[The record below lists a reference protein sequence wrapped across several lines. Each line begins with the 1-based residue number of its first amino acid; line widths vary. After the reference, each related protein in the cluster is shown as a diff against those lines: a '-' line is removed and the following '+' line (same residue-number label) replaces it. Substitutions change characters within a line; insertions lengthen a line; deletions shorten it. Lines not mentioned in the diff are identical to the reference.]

1 MTDKTPERRLLEA
14 MITLNAIN
22 NGRPVPDMSKIKGGW
37 VTGISPGESV
47 EEIETKLI
55 NAIEADGITVN
66 RSTNSS
72 EN

>member
-14 MITLNAIN
+14 MIMLNAIN
-22 NGRPVPDMSKIKGGW
+22 NGRPAPDMSKIKGGW
-37 VTGISPGESV
+37 VAGISPGESV

-55 NAIEADGITVN
+55 NGIDTAGITVN

>member
-1 MTDKTPERRLLEA
+1 MTDKNPERRLLEA

-37 VTGISPGESV
+37 VTGISPGEIV

-55 NAIEADGITVN
+55 NAIAADGITVN